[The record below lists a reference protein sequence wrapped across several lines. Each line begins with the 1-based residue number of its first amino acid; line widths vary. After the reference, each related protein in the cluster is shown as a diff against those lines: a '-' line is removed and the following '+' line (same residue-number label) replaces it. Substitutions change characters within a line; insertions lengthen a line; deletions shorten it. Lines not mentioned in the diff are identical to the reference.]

1 MPGNL
6 VNRSC
11 IAVISALAMLCALP
25 ALSDQNNPELNELF
39 FRLHETASIGEAQ
52 VISRE
57 IWKHWYQ
64 NDNPDIEVLMEQG
77 EISMRRTEYEDAVQ
91 IYTQV
96 IEMDPGFAEG
106 WNRRATVY
114 YLMGQYQ
121 LSTDDVRETLLRE
134 PRHYGALSGQGMIY
148 LQLEHHDLALEYF
161 ERALEANP
169 HMGNVRDSIRLLEKM
184 RDAEVI

>member
-1 MPGNL
+1 MNRPFIAL
-6 VNRSC
+6 VG
-11 IAVISALAMLCALP
+11 ALVSFLAP
-25 ALSDQNNPELNELF
+25 SSWSDQDNPELDDLF
-39 FRLHETASIGEAQ
+39 FRLHETASVYEAQ
-52 VISRE
+52 AISRE

-77 EISMRRTEYEDAVQ
+77 EVSMRRTEYADAVQ

-114 YLMGQYQ
+114 YLMGEYQ
-121 LSTDDVRETLLRE
+121 LSTSDVDETLLRE

-148 LQLEHHDLALEYF
+148 LQLENHERALEYF
-161 ERALEANP
+161 ERALDVNP
-169 HMGNVRDSIRLLEKM
+169 HMSNVRDSIRLLEKM